1 MWAKQKVVMVPPLSS
16 KDSQPIGILLLLIKQ
31 LIPNSW
37 CLYVLTFCE
46 TILISKTR
54 LNFFVSTFCIALWPK
69 YFPEKYFYNLFQN
82 SFETHSLCWTFKTR
96 RSLTLKSVEVS
107 WLVWTTH
114 WETRALLAV
123 LNRACFSFNAVTC
136 RPFSFGPR
144 VKSAQGG
151 IKSFSTPLTAHFG
164 AFQLLPFA

>member
-1 MWAKQKVVMVPPLSS
+1 MAIFPALQKLTHMW
-16 KDSQPIGILLLLIKQ
+16 
-31 LIPNSW
+31 
-37 CLYVLTFCE
+37 TFCK
-46 TILISKTR
+46 TILEDKSHFPERYFCNLFSSSSSLQTMCNHLAK
-54 LNFFVSTFCIALWPK
+54 FFVHSS
-69 YFPEKYFYNLFQN
+69 FPERYFYNLFQN

-144 VKSAQGG
+144 VKSAQAG